1 LRWLIAIPL
10 IMSSWALI
18 TSPAHAACQVDTKP
32 VAFGVVDV
40 ANRNDSNGEIVLNC
54 SMGTSFAI
62 GLSSNSSTGSRS
74 MAGPNGGRLA
84 YDLFTDRTRATR
96 LGDGGGGGS
105 EVTGSS
111 DGESAS
117 RFTIYGRVP
126 SQDPVPPGAYSDVLT
141 VSVAFF

>member
-1 LRWLIAIPL
+1 LRWLIAFSVVIHAWYL
-10 IMSSWALI
+10 VA
-18 TSPAHAACQVDTKP
+18 SPAHAACQVDTKP

-40 ANRNDSNGEIVLNC
+40 ANRNDSTGEIVLNC

-62 GLSSNSSTGSRS
+62 GLSSNSSPNERS

-96 LGDGGGGGS
+96 WGDGGGGGS

-111 DGESAS
+111 DGENAS
-117 RFTIYGRVP
+117 RFIIYGRVP

>member
-1 LRWLIAIPL
+1 MRRLIALSVL
-10 IMSSWALI
+10 ICVCLLVAVS
-18 TSPAHAACQVDTKP
+18 AHAACQVDTKP
-32 VAFGVVDV
+32 VTFGVVDV

-54 SMGTSFAI
+54 SMSTSFAI
-62 GLSSNSSTGSRS
+62 GLSGNGSPNERS
-74 MAGPNGGRLA
+74 MAGPNGGRLE

-96 LGDGGGGGS
+96 WGDGGGGS

-111 DGESAS
+111 DGENAS

>member
-1 LRWLIAIPL
+1 MTTLSVL
-10 IMSSWALI
+10 
-18 TSPAHAACQVDTKP
+18 TSACLLLADSAHAACQVDTKP
-32 VAFGVVDV
+32 VSFGVIDV

-54 SMGTSFAI
+54 SVSTSFAV
-62 GLSSNSSTGSRS
+62 GLSSDGAPNERS
-74 MAGPNGGRLA
+74 MIGPNGGRLA
-84 YDLFTDRTRATR
+84 YDLYTDSTRAAR
-96 LGDGGGGGS
+96 WGDGGGGS

-126 SQDPVPPGAYSDVLT
+126 SQKPVPPGSYSDVLT

>member
-1 LRWLIAIPL
+1 MRWLIDLSIL
-10 IMSSWALI
+10 SSSCLLVTMS
-18 TSPAHAACQVDTKP
+18 AHAACQVDTKP
-32 VAFGVVDV
+32 VTFGVVDV
-40 ANRNDSNGEIVLNC
+40 ASRNDSNGEIVLNC

-62 GLSSNSSTGSRS
+62 GLSSNGSPNERS

-96 LGDGGGGGS
+96 WGDGGGGS
-105 EVTGSS
+105 EVAGSS

-126 SQDPVPPGAYSDVLT
+126 SQNPVPPGAYSDVLT
-141 VSVAFF
+141 VSVVFF

>member
-1 LRWLIAIPL
+1 MRWLIAIPL
-10 IMSSWALI
+10 LFSAFSLLA
-18 TSPAHAACQVDTKP
+18 SPALGACQVDTKP
-32 VAFGVVDV
+32 VTFGVVDV
-40 ANRNDSNGEIVLNC
+40 GNRNDSNGEIVLNC
-54 SMGTSFAI
+54 SIGTSFAI
-62 GLSSNSSTGSRS
+62 GLSSNGSSSARA

-84 YDLFTDRTRATR
+84 YDLFTDRTRAMR
-96 LGDGGGGGS
+96 WGDGGGDS

-141 VSVAFF
+141 VSVTFF

>member
-1 LRWLIAIPL
+1 MRWLIALSVVISACQL
-10 IMSSWALI
+10 VAN
-18 TSPAHAACQVDTKP
+18 PAHAACQVDTKP

-40 ANRNDSNGEIVLNC
+40 ASRNDSNGEIVLNC
-54 SMGTSFAI
+54 SIGTSFAI
-62 GLSSNSSTGSRS
+62 GLSSNGSPRERS

-84 YDLFTDRTRATR
+84 YDLFTDRTHTARW
-96 LGDGGGGGS
+96 GDGGGGSS

-111 DGESAS
+111 DGENAS

-141 VSVAFF
+141 VSVVFF

>member
-1 LRWLIAIPL
+1 LRWLIAL
-10 IMSSWALI
+10 FVVVSACQLMA
-18 TSPAHAACQVDTKP
+18 SPAHAACQVDTKP

-40 ANRNDSNGEIVLNC
+40 ASRNDSNGEIVLNC
-54 SMGTSFAI
+54 SIATSFAI
-62 GLSSNSSTGSRS
+62 GLSGNGSPNERT

-96 LGDGGGGGS
+96 WGDGGGGGS

-111 DGESAS
+111 DGENTS

-126 SQDPVPPGAYSDVLT
+126 SQNPVPPGTYNDVLT
-141 VSVAFF
+141 VSVVFF